1 MTGGPLTILQL
12 THQGG
17 PAGSTQSIFNLSQYL
32 ARRGHRVLVG
42 CREDVLLA
50 RLARDAGLP
59 VVPLTFMPRAVLTG
73 ALRDVLERE
82 RVDVVN
88 ATAPLDRRA
97 LRWLRGRGRLPQAFV
112 VPRRTM
118 PLTSPAELLPVGW
131 TADRTIAVSGAVA
144 RALRRRLHPGARL
157 RVVPNGIALERVD
170 APVPPHDLA
179 AARAA
184 LGDPGGRPVV
194 AIVSRLKDQHIVL
207 QALPSVERGV
217 VVACVGVEPDHR
229 LRQGAIAWC
238 SCLSSIVRSPFITW
252 RPWPPCRPGWRDCR
266 RPCSK
271 RWRSGCRS
279 WRRPRAATWISSAP
293 ARRGSWSRRSIRRRG
308 RKGSTACSLTAR
320 GRAGWRRPAAR
331 WCVASSHS
339 SGPRSAPRW
348 CTARR
353 SRAVLPG
360 DCSRRQR
367 PVSIPGVTSLLLAQD
382 FPPMG
387 GGIARLQGEL
397 ARRYPPARLIVST
410 PQDPD
415 SAEVDARFGG
425 AVDRL
430 PIGRRR
436 TKALPGLLLWSRRA
450 ASLA

>member
-59 VVPLTFMPRAVLTG
+59 VVPLAFMPRAVLTG

-229 LRQGAIAWC
+229 LRALAQALLEAMALGLPVVASAAGGN
-238 SCLSSIVRSPFITW
+238 LDLVRSGETGLLVSPL
-252 RPWPPCRPGWRDCR
+252 D
-266 RPCSK
+266 
-271 RWRSGCRS
+271 
-279 WRRPRAATWISSAP
+279 
-293 ARRGSWSRRSIRRRG
+293 
-308 RKGSTACSLTAR
+308 
-320 GRAGWRRPAAR
+320 PAAWAEGLER
-331 WCVASSHS
+331 
-339 SGPRSAPRW
+339 
-348 CTARR
+348 
-353 SRAVLPG
+353 
-360 DCSRRQR
+360 
-367 PVSIPGVTSLLLAQD
+367 LLAD
-382 FPPMG
+382 G
-387 GGIARLQGEL
+387 AWTRRLAQAGRTLVRREFTLERTAERTEVEKREAL
-397 ARRYPPARLIVST
+397 ARRASGRLLAAAT
-410 PQDPD
+410 P
-415 SAEVDARFGG
+415 R
-425 AVDRL
+425 
-430 PIGRRR
+430 
-436 TKALPGLLLWSRRA
+436 
-450 ASLA
+450 